1 MKALSRLILGGVCT
15 ALVVAAVTFSP
26 AIAPTANG
34 DDGRGGV
41 NLAERK
47 YKCTKCRQV
56 FTFDRPGNYK
66 CPNCGKPLIPA
77 YQ

>member
-1 MKALSRLILGGVCT
+1 MTSPSKCLFAIASATLVAIVLG
-15 ALVVAAVTFSP
+15 LVPPAAVR
-26 AIAPTANG
+26 AN
-34 DDGRGGV
+34 DVDAVARK
-41 NLAERK
+41 AERK

-77 YQ
+77 S

>member
-1 MKALSRLILGGVCT
+1 MKTLSRWIFGGACA
-15 ALVVAAVTFSP
+15 ALVVTAVSFSP
-26 AIAPTANG
+26 AVAPAANG
-34 DDGRGGV
+34 DDSGGITR
-41 NLAERK
+41 LAERK

>member
-1 MKALSRLILGGVCT
+1 MKIFSQWLLGGACT
-15 ALVVAAVTFSP
+15 ALVVAAVSMNSVTAP
-26 AIAPTANG
+26 AANG
-34 DDGRGGV
+34 DDSGGITR
-41 NLAERK
+41 LAERK